1 MRLEAA
7 INKSPATS
15 KLQFQ
20 RSMRTDESSNHGLTD
35 ENTSTSTSTSYIAP
49 WDARRPSHT
58 HNAARVRIGLASPL
72 ASVSVSSRGRRPPP
86 ARGPRLA
93 RSRTRSSRRG
103 PRVLRARR
111 TISGAHPRVTRPP
124 RGRNHGARLGRRR
137 RRRRESE
144 RRRRRL
150 RAVPAPANPAD
161 PSPRV
166 ADDLRPPSPQF
177 PQPPARVSSDWAR
190 L

>member
-35 ENTSTSTSTSYIAP
+35 NKNTSYIAP

-72 ASVSVSSRGRRPPP
+72 ANVSVSSRGCRPSP

-137 RRRRESE
+137 RRLCESE